1 MARGSGLGL
10 APLGIIKT
18 YYLFAVS
25 DIPAVT
31 LPAMAIALAIAGPC
45 NWQRTLFALL
55 WVQLHLLPFQL
66 NGIDEDRMAKPYR
79 PLPSGRITVGQATLL
94 HRVSFLLMWAAA
106 FQANT
111 VACTLVYSIAIVS
124 YNEGGLSEFAVP
136 RNLVGA
142 LGIGCYCWGTTT
154 ILDSG
159 KDLQGLRAVAV
170 FIAFGLF
177 ATTGHAQDFRD
188 RSADQARGR
197 TSIPLLLSQP
207 VARWSLAAISAAW
220 TVCLILLWQPPVLA
234 TMAYVTMGV
243 LYTAGFLSSYDEK
256 DDYYSYCWYGTPATR
271 GPIYPSKMPLC
282 DVSESLEL
290 ELEGG
295 LEGEEQDLGS
305 YDGILSSKAKGNSG
319 ESDSAPEG

>member
-1 MARGSGLGL
+1 MNMTRRALNLG
-10 APLGIIKT
+10 AIPFSIFKT

-31 LPAMAIALAIAGPC
+31 LPAMAIALGIAGPC
-45 NWQRTLFALL
+45 SWQRTLFALL

-66 NGIDEDRMAKPYR
+66 GGIEEDRMAKPYR

-94 HRVSFLLMWAAA
+94 HRVSFLLMWVAA

-111 VACTLVYSIAIVS
+111 LACTLVYSIAIMS
-124 YNEGGLSEFAVP
+124 YNEGGLSELAVP

-142 LGIGCYCWGTTT
+142 VGIGCYCWGTTA
-154 ILDSG
+154 ILDGG

-170 FIAFGLF
+170 LIAFGLF

-220 TVCLILLWQPPVLA
+220 TVGLVLLWQPPVLA
-234 TMAYVTMGV
+234 TIAYVTLGV
-243 LYTAGFLSSYDEK
+243 SYMTGFLASYDEK
-256 DDYYSYCWYGTPATR
+256 DDYYSYCWYGFW
-271 GPIYPSKMPLC
+271 L
-282 DVSESLEL
+282 
-290 ELEGG
+290 
-295 LEGEEQDLGS
+295 LGS
-305 YDGILSSKAKGNSG
+305 NLLPIFPRLRG
-319 ESDSAPEG
+319 ELL